1 MAQPATP
8 RRRGPRSDAI
18 ANRERVLAAAALAVK
33 AGGEKVPM
41 AEIAERA
48 GVGVGTL
55 YRHFPTRERL
65 LAGLTYRSLGLAL
78 EHARG
83 AAAETGPAIESLR
96 GFFERT
102 IARRQELILPLHGG
116 PLILDEETERLRA
129 EIRAA
134 LEEVLARGRA
144 DGTVRADVDAA
155 DIIVAGAQL
164 AQPLPHVADWD
175 GVARRQAQVVLAGL
189 GATGD
194 ARLPGRGRR
203 RAAALR

>member
-1 MAQPATP
+1 MAQRRTPP
-8 RRRGPRSDAI
+8 RRRPRSDAI

-41 AEIAERA
+41 AEIADRA

-65 LAGLTYRSLGLAL
+65 MAGLTYRSLGLAL
-78 EHARG
+78 EHARA

-116 PLILDEETERLRA
+116 PMILDEETTRLRA
-129 EIRAA
+129 EIRDA
-134 LEEVLARGRA
+134 LEEVLTRGRG
-144 DGTVRADVDAA
+144 DGTVRGDVDAA
-155 DIIVAGAQL
+155 DIIVSGAQL

-175 GVARRQAQVVLAGL
+175 RVARRQAQVVLAGL

-194 ARLPGRGRR
+194 ARLPGRK
-203 RAAALR
+203 